1 MEIKEKI
8 FDVYKIRNDFPC
20 LKRKIRGKDLIY
32 FDNAATTQRPK
43 QVIEAIKEFYENY
56 NANVHRGV
64 HTLSYEASVKYEE
77 AHQKVAEFIGAKGM
91 EEIIFTRNASEALN
105 LVAYSIGIH
114 ELEEGDEI
122 ITTLME
128 HHSNIVPWQMLRK
141 VKKIKL
147 HYVNVLKNGT
157 LDLEHLEKL
166 LNKKTKIVAFTL
178 ASNFLGTITPAK
190 EIIKIIRNKS
200 DAIIV
205 CDGAQAVPHIKVNV
219 KEIDCDF
226 LAVSGHKMLGP
237 TGTGFLYGKKHLLE
251 KMEPFLYGGD
261 MIFEVTTEGATWNE
275 LPWKFEAGT
284 PNIAGGIGLSAAIDY
299 LNEIGME
306 NIENHEKELLEYA
319 LRRMREIE
327 DIEIYGH
334 KEQDALGLI
343 SFNIKG
349 VHPHDIAGICDE
361 EGIAIRSGHH
371 CTQPLMRHF
380 CIENSAR
387 ASFYIYNTKEEI
399 DVFIEV
405 LKKIKKYFSK

>member
-1 MEIKEKI
+1 METKEKI
-8 FDVYKIRNDFPC
+8 FDVYKIREDFPC

-43 QVIEAIKEFYENY
+43 RVIEAVKEFYENY

-77 AHQKVAEFIGAKGM
+77 AHQKVAEFISANSM
-91 EEIIFTRNASEALN
+91 QEIVFTRNASEALN

-114 ELEEGDEI
+114 WLEEGDEV

-147 HYVNVLKNGT
+147 HYVNVLDDGT

-166 LNKKTKIVAFTL
+166 LNNKTKIVTFTL

-190 EIIKIIRNKS
+190 EIVKIVRNKS
-200 DAIIV
+200 DALIV
-205 CDGAQAVPHIKVNV
+205 CDGAQAVPHFKVNV

-226 LAVSGHKMLGP
+226 LAASGHKMAGP
-237 TGTGFLYGKKHLLE
+237 TGIGFLYGKKEILE

-284 PNIAGGIGLSAAIDY
+284 PDIAGGIGLSAAIDY
-299 LNEIGME
+299 INEVGID
-306 NIENHEKELLEYA
+306 NIEKHEKELTDYA
-319 LRRMREIE
+319 LSKMKEIE

-334 KEQDALGLI
+334 KGQKALGII

-349 VHPHDIAGICDE
+349 IHPHDIAGICDE

-380 CIENSAR
+380 GIENSAR
-387 ASFYIYNTKEEI
+387 ASFYLYNTKEEI
-399 DVFIEV
+399 DKFVDV
-405 LKKIKKYFSK
+405 LKEVRKYFSR